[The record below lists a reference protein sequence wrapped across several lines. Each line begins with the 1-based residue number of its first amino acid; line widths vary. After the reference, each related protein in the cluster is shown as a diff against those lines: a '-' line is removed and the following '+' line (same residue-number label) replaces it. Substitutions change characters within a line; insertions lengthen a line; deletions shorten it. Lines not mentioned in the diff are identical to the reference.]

1 MESKD
6 IVAILEEIMN
16 DRGVPRN
23 IKVFIEDSI
32 TILNGTRP
40 EEEKLAHVTSILD
53 DASTDPNVSSHT
65 RTRIWNVVS
74 MLEEMSN
81 QKQPLQATG
90 FVA

>member
-1 MESKD
+1 MESKQ
-6 IVAILEEIMN
+6 IIEMLEEIMS

-23 IKVFIEDSI
+23 IKGSIEDSI
-32 TILNGTRP
+32 GILNGKGP

-74 MLEEMSN
+74 ILEELSN
-81 QKQPLQATG
+81 HKAVLEAS
-90 FVA
+90 A